1 MHLQIRSNPALSPP
15 DVEKLLG
22 RLADAGVNLVAAGGS
37 NVEGGGEF
45 AFAVGHDHQAK
56 AIQVLTQH
64 KYKHR
69 VLDSDSDDALTLCWL
84 QDKPGELRVCIAKA
98 KAKNHGSNRKI
109 HDILIGV
116 ATDEGIPVQVY
127 SE

>member
-45 AFAVGHDHQAK
+45 AFAVGHDDQAK
-56 AIQVLTQH
+56 AVQVLTQH

-69 VLDSDSDDALTLCWL
+69 VLDSDGDDALTLCWL
-84 QDKPGELRVCIAKA
+84 TNKPGELRACIAKA
-98 KAKNHGSNRKI
+98 KADNKGSGRKI

-116 ATDEGIPVQVY
+116 ATDQGIPVQVY